1 VTPDKDVQALTLR
14 IPIEDYNLLRAE
26 AFVRDMSI
34 NEVVLHAIR
43 ARLAGERRERLQH
56 MLEQA
61 RAARSERGQPD
72 QLPRNPHGKGG
83 ASRRKAL

>member
-1 VTPDKDVQALTLR
+1 MTPGKDVQALTLR

-26 AFVRDMSI
+26 AFVRDLSI

-43 ARLAGERRERLQH
+43 ARLVGDRRERLQH

-61 RAARSERGQPD
+61 RAARTERGQPD
-72 QLPRNPHGKGG
+72 QLPRNPHRKGG
-83 ASRRKAL
+83 TSRRKA